1 MSGDPTLE
9 RIAQGNGLALCA
21 AGPWTARFAPDLE
34 RIVAEAEKLA
44 GSRPNI
50 FIDVSQVS
58 KLDTFGAWLI
68 ERLRRSLTQGGVEAK
83 IAGLS
88 ANYSSLVDE
97 VRRVKASPALE
108 TSSVTITGMLDQIG
122 RSVAGIGGTLVSLI
136 DMLGAVLAA
145 AGRCLIHPA
154 GFRLTSTVHHLEQVC
169 WRAVPIVVLITFL
182 IGCIISQQ
190 GIFHFRQFGADIFV
204 VDMLGV
210 LVLREIGVLL
220 VAIMV
225 AGRSGS
231 AYTAELG
238 SMKMREEIDALRT
251 MGFDPIEVLI
261 LPRMLALV
269 LALPILAFLG
279 AMAALYGGGLVAWL
293 YGGVDPE
300 AFLLRLRDAI
310 SIDHFI
316 VGMIKAP
323 VMAAVIGIV
332 ACVEGL
338 AVQGSAESLGPAHDL
353 LGGEGY
359 LLRHRD
365 GRRVRDLLRI
375 DRNVTMA
382 LQPASDAIIRVR
394 DITVQFGKNR
404 ILDGLN
410 LDVKRGEI
418 LGFVGPSGAGKS
430 VLTRTI
436 IGLVPKVA
444 GSIEVFG
451 VDLDAADAKARRG
464 VERRWGVL
472 FQQGALFSSLT
483 VRQNIQFPVREY
495 LSLSQRLLDEI
506 TIAKLGMVGLK
517 PEVVDR
523 YPVGTLR
530 RHDQAR
536 GAGARAGARSG
547 TGVPR

>member
-1 MSGDPTLE
+1 LSGDPKLE
-9 RIAQGNGLALCA
+9 RIAKGNALALCA
-21 AGPWTARFAPDLE
+21 TGTWTASFAPVLE
-34 RIVAEAEKLA
+34 RMVADAEKLA
-44 GSRPNI
+44 GGSQSV
-50 FIDVSQVS
+50 FIDVSEVA

-68 ERLRRSLTQGGVEAK
+68 ERLRRSLTQGAVEAQ

-97 VRRVKASPALE
+97 VRRVRATPVIDTGA
-108 TSSVTITGMLDQIG
+108 VTITGMLEQIG
-122 RSVAGIGGTLVSLI
+122 RAVAGVGGTVAGLI

-145 AGRCLIHPA
+145 GARTLIHPRS
-154 GFRLTSTVHHLEQVC
+154 FRLTSTVHHLEQVC

-182 IGCIISQQ
+182 IGCIIAQQ
-190 GIFHFRQFGADIFV
+190 GIFHFRRFGADIFV

-251 MGFDPIEVLI
+251 MGFDPIEVLV

-316 VGMIKAP
+316 VGIGKAP

-338 AVQGSAESLGPAHDL
+338 AVQGSAESLGQHTTASVVK
-353 LGGEGY
+353 GIFFVIVM
-359 LLRHRD
+359 D
-365 GRRVRDLLRI
+365 GVF
-375 DRNVTMA
+375 
-382 LQPASDAIIRVR
+382 AI
-394 DITVQFGKNR
+394 F
-404 ILDGLN
+404 
-410 LDVKRGEI
+410 
-418 LGFVGPSGAGKS
+418 FAA
-430 VLTRTI
+430 
-436 IGLVPKVA
+436 IG
-444 GSIEVFG
+444 
-451 VDLDAADAKARRG
+451 
-464 VERRWGVL
+464 
-472 FQQGALFSSLT
+472 
-483 VRQNIQFPVREY
+483 
-495 LSLSQRLLDEI
+495 
-506 TIAKLGMVGLK
+506 M
-517 PEVVDR
+517 
-523 YPVGTLR
+523 
-530 RHDQAR
+530 
-536 GAGARAGARSG
+536 
-547 TGVPR
+547 

>member
-1 MSGDPTLE
+1 MPPTPREPLRDGGAGGGGLNGDPTLE
-9 RIAQGNGLALCA
+9 RIARGNGLALCA
-21 AGPWTARFAPDLE
+21 GGAWIARHAAVLE
-34 RIVAEAEKLA
+34 EIVTDAEKLG

-58 KLDTFGAWLI
+58 RLDTFGAWLI
-68 ERLRRSLTQGGVEAK
+68 ERLRRSLSIKGGVEAQ

-88 ANYSSLVDE
+88 ANYSSLVNE
-97 VRRVKASPALE
+97 VRRVKEAPAADSE
-108 TSSVTITGMLDQIG
+108 PVTISGMLDSVG
-122 RSVAGIGGTLVSLI
+122 RSVAGIGGTFVGLV

-145 AGRCLIHPA
+145 GGHVLIHPRS
-154 GFRLTSTVHHLEQVC
+154 FRLTSTIHHLEQVC
-169 WRAVPIVVLITFL
+169 WRAVPIIVLITFL

-310 SIDHFI
+310 SINHFV
-316 VGMIKAP
+316 VGMVKAP
-323 VMAAVIGIV
+323 VMAATIGIV

-338 AVQGSAESLGPAHDL
+338 QVQGSAESLGQHTTSSVVK
-353 LGGEGY
+353 GIFFVIVM
-359 LLRHRD
+359 D
-365 GRRVRDLLRI
+365 GVF
-375 DRNVTMA
+375 
-382 LQPASDAIIRVR
+382 AI
-394 DITVQFGKNR
+394 F
-404 ILDGLN
+404 
-410 LDVKRGEI
+410 
-418 LGFVGPSGAGKS
+418 FAA
-430 VLTRTI
+430 
-436 IGLVPKVA
+436 IG
-444 GSIEVFG
+444 
-451 VDLDAADAKARRG
+451 
-464 VERRWGVL
+464 
-472 FQQGALFSSLT
+472 
-483 VRQNIQFPVREY
+483 
-495 LSLSQRLLDEI
+495 
-506 TIAKLGMVGLK
+506 M
-517 PEVVDR
+517 
-523 YPVGTLR
+523 
-530 RHDQAR
+530 
-536 GAGARAGARSG
+536 
-547 TGVPR
+547 